1 MLRVWGGWLAFLW
14 LLSAPLAA
22 KDFTPLALA
31 RGARIGVIDVLAQE
45 VTHYH
50 NAKAIKDT
58 ALHTQAVDWSVSNM
72 LLGALK
78 DRAAQ
83 MGLVLVPLP
92 MSEELEHAR
101 ESCFLNGNFNKSSL
115 PRDCVG
121 AFRDLG
127 AEERVSAVIVLAPGL
142 NNSVHAGSTRRKEL
156 PEYVRGWSV
165 ITGDGASPDG
175 KPVLFSMTELL
186 LVTPSS
192 EGPLLR
198 AREWGGNYVLEWSD
212 YVPPAD
218 PKELPPGGLAQL
230 QPLFAA
236 ILARQAARL
245 LDQIQMVP

>member
-22 KDFTPLALA
+22 KDFTPLALS
-31 RGARIGVIDVLAQE
+31 RGARIGVISVLAPE
-45 VTHYH
+45 VTHFH
-50 NAKAIKDT
+50 AAKSIQDT
-58 ALHTQAVDWSVSNM
+58 ALHTESVDWSIGNM
-72 LLGALK
+72 LMAALK

-92 MSEELEHAR
+92 QSDELDRSR

-115 PRDCVG
+115 PKECLG
-121 AFRDLG
+121 PFKDLDIEG
-127 AEERVSAVIVLAPGL
+127 IAAVIVLAPGL
-142 NNSVHAGSTRRKEL
+142 NNGVHAGSTRRKDL
-156 PEYVRGWSV
+156 PEYLRGWGV

-175 KPVLFSMTELL
+175 KPALFSMTEML
-186 LVTPSS
+186 LVARSS

-198 AREWGGNYVLEWSD
+198 AREWGGNYELDWTD
-212 YVPPAD
+212 YVPSAN
-218 PKELPPGGLAQL
+218 PKELPPDSYAKL

-236 ILARQAARL
+236 ILLRQGTRL